1 MALQTF
7 VKVNNITNLSDAR
20 YCSGMGV
27 NLLGFSLDSSSE
39 KYVNPGLFA
48 EITGWV
54 SGVELIGEFSFEF
67 QPDILNTLKEYPSI
81 TWIEYDR
88 LEELKGLADSGHSLI
103 YKMSLEEVKHIEPE
117 VAREINESGIIFHV
131 FSEDDILSEDD
142 LEVVKKLAASCKV
155 ILGTGITPENVL
167 NLIDSCG
174 LFGISLYGGDEIK
187 PGLRDFDL
195 MADILEKLEIE
206 D

>member
-7 VKVNNITNLSDAR
+7 VKINNITNLSDAR
-20 YCSGMGV
+20 YCSGMYA

-39 KYVNPGLFA
+39 KYVNPSLFG
-48 EITGWV
+48 EITGWL
-54 SGVELIGEFSFEF
+54 SGVELTGEFSFEF
-67 QPDILNTLKEYPSI
+67 HPDILEILKEYPAI

-88 LEELKGLADSGHSLI
+88 LEELKSLAGGNYSLI
-103 YKMSLEEVKHIEPE
+103 YKMSLEAVKHIEPE
-117 VAREINESGIIFHV
+117 VAREIDESGIIFHV
-131 FSEDDILSEDD
+131 FSKDDVLSEDD
-142 LEVVKKLAASCKV
+142 LEVVKKLASSCKV

-167 NLIDSCG
+167 HLINSCG
-174 LFGISLYGGDEIK
+174 LFGISLAGGDEIK

-195 MADILEKLEIE
+195 MADILEKLEVE

>member
-7 VKVNNITNLSDAR
+7 VKINNITNLSDAR
-20 YCSGMGV
+20 YCSGMYA

-39 KYVNPGLFA
+39 KYVNPSLFA
-48 EITGWV
+48 EITGWL
-54 SGVELIGEFSFEF
+54 SGVELTGEFSFEF
-67 QPDILNTLKEYPSI
+67 HPDILEILKEYPAI

-88 LEELKGLADSGHSLI
+88 LEELKSLAGGNYSLI
-103 YKMSLEEVKHIEPE
+103 YKMSLEAVKHIEPE
-117 VAREINESGIIFHV
+117 VAREIDESGIIFHV
-131 FSEDDILSEDD
+131 FSKDDMLSEDD
-142 LEVVKKLAASCKV
+142 LEVVKKLASSCKV

-167 NLIDSCG
+167 HLINSCG
-174 LFGISLYGGDEIK
+174 LFGISLAGGDEIK

-195 MADILEKLEIE
+195 MADILEKLEVE